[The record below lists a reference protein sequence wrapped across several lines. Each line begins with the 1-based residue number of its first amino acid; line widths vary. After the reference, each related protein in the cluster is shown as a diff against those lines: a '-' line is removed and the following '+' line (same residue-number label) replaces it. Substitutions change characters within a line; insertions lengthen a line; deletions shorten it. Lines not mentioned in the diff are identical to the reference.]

1 MLKLN
6 NNKLLIGIL
15 IGIMFSTL
23 TIKLQMLLFLNGYL
37 IFLSLILIELIIF
50 KNSTGYKNMNI
61 LEVKYD
67 KNMRCL
73 TIVLNNSNLLE
84 GKDLFEAIFTSITSN
99 EIFQNF
105 GNKKIMILSAVLE
118 TNKEHNLHSNILIEN
133 TTTFEEYYEEI
144 SYDLNNFYNLEYGYG
159 DETIIRYIVKL
170 WNCDL
175 KENIKIKMTH
185 DATKAGKPFNEYKKS
200 LGIYELGKKLDWEI
214 NNKANT
220 RSYSTSSTLHKHWA
234 PSLIP
239 PLSLVNKKGE
249 LKLSSPRPFY
259 TMDIETVNLN
269 GLQIPIAI
277 SSCGPNSESK
287 IFLIN
292 YNLLQINSELALK
305 QLWENYFNYLEN
317 LDVEDKVT
325 IFAHNLGDFYGY
337 FLYKGLMNHYN
348 PDKISSIIDES
359 NSFISI
365 ICNNGVKFEWK
376 DSLRIFPISLNE
388 LCKIFGV
395 EGKTTECNIKY
406 NDMKFLE
413 IPKLV
418 YSFKKY
424 SLQDSVS
431 LYNAL
436 FIAQLFYFKKFGVD
450 IESIYST
457 STLALKFYRNIK
469 YIP

>member
-37 IFLSLILIELIIF
+37 IFL
-50 KNSTGYKNMNI
+50 
-61 LEVKYD
+61 
-67 KNMRCL
+67 

-99 EIFQNF
+99 EIFQDF

-175 KENIKIKMTH
+175 KE
-185 DATKAGKPFNEYKKS
+185 
-200 LGIYELGKKLDWEI
+200 
-214 NNKANT
+214 NT

-292 YNLLQINSELALK
+292 YNLLK
-305 QLWENYFNYLEN
+305 
-317 LDVEDKVT
+317 
-325 IFAHNLGDFYGY
+325 
-337 FLYKGLMNHYN
+337 
-348 PDKISSIIDES
+348 
-359 NSFISI
+359 
-365 ICNNGVKFEWK
+365 
-376 DSLRIFPISLNE
+376 
-388 LCKIFGV
+388 
-395 EGKTTECNIKY
+395 
-406 NDMKFLE
+406 
-413 IPKLV
+413 
-418 YSFKKY
+418 
-424 SLQDSVS
+424 
-431 LYNAL
+431 
-436 FIAQLFYFKKFGVD
+436 
-450 IESIYST
+450 
-457 STLALKFYRNIK
+457 
-469 YIP
+469 